1 MMYAAVKVLVSAIII
16 GVVTE
21 LARRFPTYGGII
33 AALPL
38 VSLLSILWL
47 SIQGE
52 QAETLNK
59 FIVGVLMGLP
69 ATIILLIIVYLGMK
83 NSMHLLWS
91 VLLGIIAWL
100 LFLIIQDIL
109 VKFLKSIY

>member
-1 MMYAAVKVLVSAIII
+1 M
-16 GVVTE
+16 
-21 LARRFPTYGGII
+21 
-33 AALPL
+33 
-38 VSLLSILWL
+38 SLLSILWL

-83 NSMHLLWS
+83 NSLHLLWS
-91 VLLGIIAWL
+91 VSLGIVGWM
-100 LFLIIQDIL
+100 LFLTIQDIFI
-109 VKFLKSIY
+109 KFLKNIY

>member
-1 MMYAAVKVLVSAIII
+1 MMYTIIKIIISAILI
-16 GVVTE
+16 GLVTE
-21 LARRFPTYGGII
+21 IARRFPMYGGMI

-38 VSLLSILWL
+38 VSLISILWL

-69 ATIILLIIVYLGMK
+69 ATIVLLVIVYIGMK
-83 NSMHLLWS
+83 NSLHLIWS
-91 VLLGIIAWL
+91 VSLGIAGWM
-100 LFLIIQDIL
+100 LFLAIQEIL
-109 VKFLKSIY
+109 IKMFKSI